1 MDIENK
7 LIDLYQNDPID
18 HNIISGYVA
27 KYRNNYVVGKNYP
40 YQSNPILKVIHEHK
54 EEIIFN
60 LMLMYKKM
68 LDANHKLIL
77 KILEE
82 SKTSIIIDK
91 GNFIKLPKDKEKKG
105 WNLKIIFCGF

>member
-7 LIDLYQNDPID
+7 LINLYMHDAIA
-18 HNIISGYVA
+18 HNVISRYVA
-27 KYRNNYVVGKNYP
+27 KYRDNYVVGKNYP
-40 YQSNPILKVIHEHK
+40 YQSNPILKVIHEHR

-68 LDANHKLIL
+68 LDENHKLVL

-82 SKTSIIIDK
+82 SQTPIIIDK
-91 GNFIKLPKDKEKKG
+91 ENFIKLAKSKEEKK
-105 WNLKIIFCGF
+105 

>member
-7 LIDLYQNDPID
+7 LINLYMHDSIA
-18 HNIISGYVA
+18 HSVISGFVA

-77 KILEE
+77 KILE
-82 SKTSIIIDK
+82 TSRTPIIIDK
-91 GNFIKLPKDKEKKG
+91 ENFAKLPKKKEAKG
-105 WNLKIIFCGF
+105 NVKET

>member
-7 LIDLYQNDPID
+7 LINLYIHDPIA
-18 HNIISGYVA
+18 HNVISGYVA

-40 YQSNPILKVIHEHK
+40 YQSNSILKVIHEHK

-68 LDANHKLIL
+68 LDDNHKLIL
-77 KILEE
+77 KILKE
-82 SKTSIIIDK
+82 SKTPIIIDK
-91 GNFIKLPKDKEKKG
+91 ENFIKTIKKKKG
-105 WNLKIIFCGF
+105 DKRL